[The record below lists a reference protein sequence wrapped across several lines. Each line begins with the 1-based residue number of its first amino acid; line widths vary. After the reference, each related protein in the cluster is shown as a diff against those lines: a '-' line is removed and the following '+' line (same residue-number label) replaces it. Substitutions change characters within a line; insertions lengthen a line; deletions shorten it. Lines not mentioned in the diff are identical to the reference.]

1 MIICPSCG
9 SSRIRNDYKPA
20 PFALRVVCIRALLCD
35 HCNRQ
40 FRAFSLVSP
49 RSRTALQTKREID
62 VLYPAQVVAQPAL
75 EPSQEQPLRIS
86 LNRFATPAE
95 PQDTVSGELV
105 TPVQTNLRTEI
116 TKLNEQ
122 AVKEM
127 QGRDELKK
135 EPTLQSPVNCPE
147 CGSNSVRR
155 RHRSGLERAV
165 FSFSHHKAF
174 ICRSCSATFYAR
186 LEEDQSESNVMNSS
200 ESAPM

>member
-1 MIICPSCG
+1 MVVCPSCG
-9 SSRIRNDYKPA
+9 SSRIRDDYKPA
-20 PFALRVVCIRALLCD
+20 PFALRVVGIRALLCD

-40 FRAFSLVSP
+40 FRAFSPVPP
-49 RSRTALQTKREID
+49 RSRVSHQTKREID
-62 VLYPAQVVAQPAL
+62 VLDTAQAFDQPVI
-75 EPSQEQPLRIS
+75 EPSQEHPLRIS

-95 PQDTVSGELV
+95 SQDTVSGELV
-105 TPVQTNLRTEI
+105 TPVQNNLRTEI

-122 AVKEM
+122 AA
-127 QGRDELKK
+127 RELTD
-135 EPTLQSPVNCPE
+135 EPTQEPTPQSSVNCPE

-165 FSFSHHKAF
+165 FSFSQHKAF

-186 LEEDQSESNVMNSS
+186 LEKDQSESNVMKSS